1 MKRGKGEMLKLL
13 GLMPLS
19 IMEKYALLAYYTLKL
34 KNNENMSKWK
44 NLIYDM
50 FNSDYEDIGF
60 LYNKTQKSG

>member
-1 MKRGKGEMLKLL
+1 
-13 GLMPLS
+13 
-19 IMEKYALLAYYTLKL
+19 MEKYALLAYYTLKL